1 MILLGLCTTLFIINA
16 LTIGGGYVMLPML
29 QEEFVQRHHW
39 LTNQEFLDAIAIG
52 QITPGPM
59 TVMNAFIGYKVSGL
73 TGAFLAMVS
82 SYLPCIIIVG
92 LLVKFYYA
100 YKDSILVNSGF
111 KGIKAAVVGL
121 LASVVITLGN
131 TSLVDTPTILIGVC
145 SFGVIAFTRLDPTFV
160 IIGAGV
166 AGAFFC

>member
-1 MILLGLCTTLFIINA
+1 VILLGLCTTLFIINA